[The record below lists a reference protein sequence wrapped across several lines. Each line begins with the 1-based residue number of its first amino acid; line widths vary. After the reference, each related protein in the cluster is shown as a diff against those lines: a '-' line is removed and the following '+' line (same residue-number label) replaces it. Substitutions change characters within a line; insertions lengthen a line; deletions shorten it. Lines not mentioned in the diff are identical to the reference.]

1 MTRVVVVA
9 DSGAVMAD
17 LTNAVSAVA
26 GAYIVRHGS
35 GRVPLDRLV
44 ARVDPDVVVIG
55 DLQRSSEALAR
66 LAEVRRAAP
75 AAKVVMLSSDPGA
88 SWLADALRAH
98 ATAVLP
104 GGVQPGALALVLQEI
119 VATAPVE
126 PAPVE
131 PAREHPVRPA
141 ARRRSRRPRR
151 PVELPT
157 QERAA

>member
-88 SWLADALRAH
+88 SWLADALRAD
-98 ATAVLP
+98 AAAVLP
-104 GGVQPGALALVLQEI
+104 GGVQPGALALVLQEVI
-119 VATAPVE
+119 AAAA

-131 PAREHPVRPA
+131 PARERPVRPA

-151 PVELPT
+151 PVELPP
-157 QERAA
+157 QQAA

>member
-17 LTNAVSAVA
+17 LTAAVSAVA
-26 GAYIVRHGS
+26 GAYIVRHGN

-66 LAEVRRAAP
+66 LADVRRGAP

-88 SWLADALRAH
+88 SWLADALRAD
-98 ATAVLP
+98 AAAVLP
-104 GGVQPGALALVLQEI
+104 GGVQPGALALVLQEVI
-119 VATAPVE
+119 AAA

-131 PAREHPVRPA
+131 PTRERPA
-141 ARRRSRRPRR
+141 RPEPRRRSRRPRR
-151 PVELPT
+151 PLPVELPT

>member
-35 GRVPLDRLV
+35 GRVQLDRLV

-66 LAEVRRAAP
+66 LAEVRRGAP
-75 AAKVVMLSSDPGA
+75 AAKVVMLSSDPAA
-88 SWLADALRAH
+88 SWLADALRAD
-98 ATAVLP
+98 AAAVLP
-104 GGVQPGALALVLQEI
+104 GGVQPGALALVLQEVI
-119 VATAPVE
+119 GAASAPVE
-126 PAPVE
+126 PAPE
-131 PAREHPVRPA
+131 RPARPT
-141 ARRRSRRPRR
+141 ARRRSRHRRR
-151 PVELPT
+151 PLPVGLPP